1 MFRRFPNLEQSIN
14 SVRSMSLLDLR
25 ISLFQYIFT
34 VSLICA
40 VVPYYLNMKIAL
52 TTGPVTKAVVLTGV
66 YLVAVVVTFFKAIPF
81 KLRAWIGLFLFFCVG
96 AYGLVVYGPMA
107 SGRVWLFMFASLTAL
122 ILGLRAGI
130 FALALNIILVLM
142 WAFGWFNDFFSWQ
155 TRFVLS
161 VDEVVGTIFSFIFIS
176 GIVTVSIGILIK
188 FLYQGFLRERD
199 LAEEL
204 ILANETLAKEDR
216 ERKTAEAAQRQ
227 SEERFRLFTEQLPGL
242 VFLKDRE
249 GRYIFFN
256 KRFAETFNFIPEKI
270 IGKTA
275 QEAFSP
281 ETGARFTRTDQEAL
295 SSDQPVITE
304 TEIEGA
310 DGQLRTYRVYKFQL
324 KSQDQLPIIAGIL
337 MDITEKTAAEKAV
350 IESEARYRTL
360 VESSP
365 EAIVVFDTDPINII
379 DANKMAAQLWGVH
392 YNDLFKLGVYDVN
405 PPFQPDGRP
414 SPDLIMLN
422 IQKTLEGETTVFEW
436 TYLNLKENR
445 EIPCEV
451 RLVRLPSS
459 DRKIIRASIT
469 DISERKQAEEEM
481 KALQKQLQQAQ
492 KMEAVG
498 TLAGGIAHDFNNIL
512 AAIFGNSELA
522 LLDANRGKPR
532 PDLIESIIQAGK
544 RGRDLINRLMTF
556 SRKMEPNLYSVN
568 LNQVVTQTGE
578 MLTRIIP
585 KMIKVEY
592 HLDQDLWV
600 VDADSN
606 QISQVIL
613 NLGTNARD
621 AMPDGGRLII
631 ETQNTILDREYCD
644 QNVFAQPGE
653 YVLLVVSDTGFGMD
667 KETVEKIFEPFFTR
681 KEAGKGTGLGLASAY
696 GIIKNHNGFINCYSE
711 LNQGTTFKVYLPASR
726 SAKTSEILRSKPIE
740 VIGGSETILLVDDEE
755 PIRTLGKEALSQKGY
770 KVLLA
775 ETGEQALELYEQ
787 QGNIIDLVILD
798 INMPGMG
805 GHRCLD
811 ELIGRNPEIKVII
824 SSGYSRQGQIK
835 GAIDGKASAFV
846 PKPFLYGEML
856 RTIRHVLDD

>member
-1 MFRRFPNLEQSIN
+1 MFGRFPNLEQTVNTGWSI
-14 SVRSMSLLDLR
+14 SLVDLR
-25 ISLFQYIFT
+25 KSLFQHIFT
-34 VSLICA
+34 ISLICA
-40 VVPYYLNMKIAL
+40 LVPYYINMKIAL
-52 TTGPVTKAVVLTGV
+52 ATGPMTKAVVLTGI
-66 YLVAVVVTFFKAIPF
+66 YLVAVAVTFVKSIPF
-81 KLRAWIGLFLFFCVG
+81 KLRAWVGLFLFFCVG

-107 SGRVWLFMFASLTAL
+107 SGRIWLFMFACLTSL

-130 FALALNIILVLM
+130 IALALNIFLILM
-142 WAFGWFNDFFSWQ
+142 WAVGWFNDIFSWQ
-155 TRFVLS
+155 TRFELS
-161 VDEVVGTIFSFIFIS
+161 VDEVVGTTFSFIFIS

-204 ILANETLAKEDR
+204 KLTNEILAKEDR

-256 KRFAETFNFIPEKI
+256 NRFAETFNLQPEEI

-275 QEAFSP
+275 KDVFSP
-281 ETGARFTRTDQEAL
+281 ETGERFTRTDREAL
-295 SSDQPVITE
+295 SSDRPIVTE
-304 TEIEGA
+304 SVIEGA
-310 DGQLRTYRVYKFQL
+310 DRQLKTYRVYKFQL
-324 KSQDQLPIIAGIL
+324 KNQDQPPIIAGVL
-337 MDITEKTAAEKAV
+337 LDITEKTAAEKAV
-350 IESEARYRTL
+350 MESEARYRTL
-360 VESSP
+360 VETSP
-365 EAIVVFDTDPINII
+365 EAIVVFDTDPIKII
-379 DANKMAAQLWGVH
+379 DANQMAAQLWGVR
-392 YNDLFKLGVYDVN
+392 YKDLFELGVYDVN
-405 PPFQPDGRP
+405 PTFQPDGRP
-414 SPDLIMLN
+414 SSDSIMLN
-422 IQKTLEGETTVFEW
+422 IKKTLEGETTVFEW
-436 TYLNLKENR
+436 TYLNLKEKR

-469 DISERKQAEEEM
+469 DISERKQSEEEM
-481 KALQKQLQQAQ
+481 RELQKQLQQAQ

-532 PDLIESIIQAGK
+532 PDLIESIIQAGE
-544 RGRDLINRLMTF
+544 RGRDLINQLMTF
-556 SRKMEPNLYSVN
+556 SRKVEPNLYPVD

-578 MLTRIIP
+578 MLSRIIP

-592 HLDQDLWV
+592 HLDPDLWA
-600 VDADSN
+600 VDADSS

-653 YVLLVVSDTGFGMD
+653 YILLVVSDTGSGMD

-696 GIIKNHNGFINCYSE
+696 GIIKNHKGVINCYSE

-726 SAKTSEILRSKPIE
+726 SAITSEILRPKPIE
-740 VIGGSETILLVDDEE
+740 VIGGSEIILLVDDEE
-755 PIRTLGKEALSQKGY
+755 AIRNLGKEVLSRNGY

-775 ETGEQALELYEQ
+775 ETGEQALEIYDQ
-787 QGNIIDLVILD
+787 QGKDIDLVILD

-811 ELIGRNPEIKVII
+811 DLIGRNPEIKVII
-824 SSGYSRQGQIK
+824 SSGYSRKGQIK

-846 PKPFLYGEML
+846 PKPFSYVEML